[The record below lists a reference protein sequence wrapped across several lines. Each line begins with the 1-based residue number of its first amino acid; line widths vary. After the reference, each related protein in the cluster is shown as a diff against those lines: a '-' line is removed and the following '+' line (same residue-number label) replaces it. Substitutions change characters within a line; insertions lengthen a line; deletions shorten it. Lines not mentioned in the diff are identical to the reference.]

1 MMKEKPVEQQTFS
14 VYSFR
19 DTKENK
25 KQKTKNVTSAGLAIK
40 IKAGKAIMIKVTA
53 TPQITGPLK
62 RELIQLKNN

>member
-25 KQKTKNVTSAGLAIK
+25 KQKTLPVLAW
-40 IKAGKAIMIKVTA
+40 
-53 TPQITGPLK
+53 PP
-62 RELIQLKNN
+62 R